1 MWKRLLFVA
10 LGGALGSLARYLLSG
25 WVYRLYS
32 SSSLPIGTIAVNV
45 LGCFVL
51 GLLWGISEEVELSPL
66 LRLFLFVG
74 LLGGLTTFST
84 FVLET
89 LNLARDG
96 EVRLGVANLLM
107 SVGLGLLVMAFGL
120 LLGKGL
126 FYLGRRWLG

>member
-126 FYLGRRWLG
+126 FYLGRRRLG